1 MSVAARPAS
10 GFYRFPLYEG
20 VMAEKRDQPLIQ
32 AGGLSVEEIKNAIV
46 KSSAENRS
54 LIESVLADE
63 RVSEEG
69 LADSLAAYARFPR
82 VNLAT
87 ANIDPEAVKLLPQD
101 LARKYFC
108 IPIRIEGRN
117 VLVAMA
123 NPTDYRAMQE
133 IEFTVGRT
141 LKVLVCT
148 RTEIIDA
155 IEKFYQSE
163 DTLRAFTDTLEDAKD
178 FSIVV
183 GDGKE
188 ADVDLSETRSQ
199 AELPPVIKVVNLII
213 QDAITQR
220 ATDIHVEPTLNDVQ
234 VRIRVDGVLRP
245 LMQLPKWLANP
256 VSSRLKVLARLDIA
270 ERRLPQDGRMK
281 VQRENRTYDLRVS
294 TLPTLFGE
302 KAVLRILSSGTEL
315 PTLDQVNLEANDL
328 RALMRALT
336 QPQGLI
342 LVTGPTGSGKST
354 TLYASLGYRKSP
366 EVNIVTVED
375 PVEYQMMGLNQ
386 VQVNVKAGLT
396 FAHCL
401 RSILRQDPDV
411 ILVGEMRDL
420 ETTEIAFNAAMT
432 GHLVLSTLHTNSA
445 IATIN
450 RLLDLGV
457 DPVLISSS
465 ITLIIAQRLV
475 RKLCNECKKEYEPP
489 PGLLERLG
497 GSATDGY
504 TYYKAEGCN
513 RCGGSGFNGR
523 MALHEMLPMNNIVRE
538 MIVRKAGEYEIQQ
551 AMKEQ
556 GMQFLLERGME
567 RVRAGITA
575 ISELFRVLQLD
586 EGEGMGMNQ
595 RCPSCKAPIE
605 PEFAICPNCLT
616 SLKTL
621 CTRCNQQL
629 KIDWKICPYC
639 RTPVTEEAAPSVPL
653 LPEATQPAQ
662 APVDGLAAG
671 GNGSFAGAS
680 SPSNTGS
687 AAREVPTVEP
697 QPPEVT
703 APSKMPRI
711 LIVDDD
717 PSIRMIV
724 AKSLQQLPFPIGT
737 ELASNGLEAVEI
749 AGRDHP
755 DLIVLDVMMPEMDG
769 FEVCQKLRS
778 QVETA
783 FIPIMMLTANP
794 SEEGRIRGY
803 MVGSDDYV
811 SKPFN
816 VAELN
821 ARVTRLLRRAYGI
834 S

>member
-1 MSVAARPAS
+1 
-10 GFYRFPLYEG
+10 
-20 VMAEKRDQPLIQ
+20 MAEKKDRHLIQ

-54 LIESVLADE
+54 LIESVLADD

-87 ANIDPEAVKLLPQD
+87 ANIDPEAVKLLPQE

-133 IEFTVGRT
+133 IEFTVGRS

-148 RTEIIDA
+148 RTEIADA
-155 IEKFYQSE
+155 IEKFYEPE
-163 DTLRAFTDTLEDAKD
+163 DTLRAFTENLEDAKD
-178 FSIVV
+178 FHIVS

-188 ADVDLSETRSQ
+188 ADVDLSEVRGQ

-234 VRIRVDGVLRP
+234 VRVRVDGVLRP
-245 LMQLPKWLANP
+245 LMQLPKWLSNP

-281 VQRENRTYDLRVS
+281 VQRENKSYDLRVS

-302 KAVLRILSSGTEL
+302 KTVLRILSSGTEL
-315 PTLDQVNLEANDL
+315 PTLDQVNLEPQDL
-328 RALMRALT
+328 KNVLRALT

-354 TLYASLGYRKSP
+354 TLYACLGHRKSP

-411 ILVGEMRDL
+411 ILIGEMRDL
-420 ETTEIAFNAAMT
+420 ETTEIAFHAAMT

-465 ITLIIAQRLV
+465 ITLITAQRLL
-475 RKLCNECKKEYEPP
+475 RKLCNECKQPYDPP

-497 GSATDGY
+497 VDPADST

-513 RCGGSGFNGR
+513 RCGGTGFSGR
-523 MALHEMLPMNNIVRE
+523 MAVHEMLPMNNTVRE
-538 MIVRKAGEYEIQQ
+538 MIVRKASEYEIQA
-551 AMKEQ
+551 AMRAQ
-556 GMQFLLERGME
+556 GMRFLLERGME
-567 RVRAGITA
+567 KIRAGSTA

-586 EGEGMGMNQ
+586 ELEAVSLSQ
-595 RCPSCKAPIE
+595 RCPSCKAAIE
-605 PEFAICPNCLT
+605 SEFSVCPNCLT

-621 CTRCNQQL
+621 CRRCNQQL
-629 KIDWKICPYC
+629 KLDWKICPYC
-639 RTPVTEEAAPSVPL
+639 RAPVEGEESVPL
-653 LPEATQPAQ
+653 LAAPAE
-662 APVDGLAAG
+662 VDLHPPMGAG
-671 GNGSFAGAS
+671 AGSAGTGAYTALGASNGSEMQGG
-680 SPSNTGS
+680 PEGL
-687 AAREVPTVEP
+687 PP
-697 QPPEVT
+697 QET

-717 PSIRMIV
+717 PSIRTIV
-724 AKSLQQLPFPIGT
+724 AKSLEQLPFAVGT
-737 ELASNGLEAVEI
+737 ELASNGVEAVDI
-749 AGRDHP
+749 ASRDHP

>member
-1 MSVAARPAS
+1 
-10 GFYRFPLYEG
+10 
-20 VMAEKRDQPLIQ
+20 MAEKRERPLIQ
-32 AGGLSVEEIKNAIV
+32 AGGLSFEEIKNAIV
-46 KSSAENRS
+46 KSSTENRS
-54 LIESVLADE
+54 LIESVLADD

-69 LADSLAAYARFPR
+69 LADSLAAYTRFPR

-87 ANIDPEAVKLLPQD
+87 ANIDPEAVKLLPQE
-101 LARKYFC
+101 LCRKYFC
-108 IPIRIEGRN
+108 IPIRVEGRN

-133 IEFTVGRT
+133 IEFTIGKT

-148 RTEIIDA
+148 RTEITDA
-155 IEKFYQSE
+155 IDKYYEPE
-163 DTLRAFTDTLEDAKD
+163 DSLRAFTENLEGPDNLEV
-178 FSIVV
+178 IVG
-183 GDGKE
+183 GDKE

-213 QDAITQR
+213 QDAIAQK
-220 ATDIHVEPTLNDVQ
+220 ATDIHVEPTLNDLQ
-234 VRIRVDGVLRP
+234 VRTRVDGVLRS

-256 VSSRLKVLARLDIA
+256 VSTRIKVLARLDIA

-281 VQRENRTYDLRVS
+281 VQQDSKTYDLRVS

-302 KAVLRILSSGTEL
+302 KVVLRILSSGLEL
-315 PTLDQVNLEANDL
+315 PTLEQVNLEPSDL
-328 RALMRALT
+328 RVLMKALT

-354 TLYASLGYRKSP
+354 TLYACLGYRKSP

-375 PVEYQMMGLNQ
+375 PVEYQMGGLNQ

-420 ETTEIAFNAAMT
+420 ETTEIAFHAAMT

-445 IATIN
+445 ISTIN

-465 ITLIIAQRLV
+465 ITLVTAQRLL
-475 RKLCNECKKEYEPP
+475 RKLCNECKQPYEVP

-497 GSATDGY
+497 EVSDPTV
-504 TYYKAEGCN
+504 TYYKPTGCS
-513 RCGGSGFNGR
+513 RCGGTGFTGR
-523 MALHEMLPMNNIVRE
+523 MAVHEMLPMNNTVRE
-538 MIVRKAGEYEIQQ
+538 LVVRKASELEIQQ
-551 AMKEQ
+551 AMRAQ
-556 GMQFLLERGME
+556 GMKFLLQRGME
-567 RVRAGITA
+567 KVKEGTTT
-575 ISELFRVLQLD
+575 ISELFRVLQL
-586 EGEGMGMNQ
+586 EEQEASFGGA
-595 RCPSCKAPIE
+595 RCPTCKATIE
-605 PEFAICPNCLT
+605 PDFAVCPNCLT
-616 SLKTL
+616 SLKVL
-621 CTRCNQQL
+621 CQRCHQQL
-629 KIDWKICPYC
+629 KMDWKVCPYC
-639 RTPVTEEAAPSVPL
+639 KTPVSEEAAVPL
-653 LPEATQPAQ
+653 LPAPASEAIPANSG
-662 APVDGLAAG
+662 AAAG
-671 GNGSFAGAS
+671 
-680 SPSNTGS
+680 
-687 AAREVPTVEP
+687 AAAALPWPEPPVLEVAPEAPPVE
-697 QPPEVT
+697 
-703 APSKMPRI
+703 APSVEAPSGEAAPPPLETALEKKPRI

-724 AKSLQQLPFPIGT
+724 AKSLEQLPFEVGT
-737 ELASNGLEAVEI
+737 EVASDGTEAVEI

-755 DLIVLDVMMPEMDG
+755 DLIVLDVMMPGMDG

-778 QVETA
+778 QIETA

-794 SEEGRIRGY
+794 SEEGRIRGF

>member
-1 MSVAARPAS
+1 
-10 GFYRFPLYEG
+10 
-20 VMAEKRDQPLIQ
+20 MAEKKDRNLIQ

-54 LIESVLADE
+54 LIESVLADD

-87 ANIDPEAVKLLPQD
+87 ANIDPEAVKLLPQEM
-101 LARKYFC
+101 ARRYFC

-148 RTEIIDA
+148 RTEIADA
-155 IEKFYQSE
+155 IEKYYEPE
-163 DTLRAFTDTLEDAKD
+163 DSLRAFTENLEDARD
-178 FSIVV
+178 FHIVV

-188 ADVDLSETRSQ
+188 GADVDLSEVRGQ

-213 QDAITQR
+213 QDAIHQR

-234 VRIRVDGVLRP
+234 VRVRVDGVLRP

-281 VQRENRTYDLRVS
+281 VQRENKTYDLRVS

-315 PTLDQVNLEANDL
+315 PTLEQVNLEPAEL
-328 RALMRALT
+328 KILMRALT

-420 ETTEIAFNAAMT
+420 ETTEIAFHAAMT
-432 GHLVLSTLHTNSA
+432 GHLVLSTLHTNSS

-465 ITLIIAQRLV
+465 ITLITAQRLL
-475 RKLCNECKKEYEPP
+475 RKLCDECKQPYEPP
-489 PGLLERLG
+489 PGMLERLG
-497 GSATDGY
+497 VDPTDG
-504 TYYKAEGCN
+504 TAYYKAEGCN
-513 RCGGSGFNGR
+513 RCGGTGFAGR
-523 MALHEMLPMNNIVRE
+523 MAVHEMMPMNNTVRE
-538 MIVRKAGEYEIQQ
+538 MIVRKASEYEIQS
-551 AMKEQ
+551 AMRAQ
-556 GMQFLLERGME
+556 GMRFLLERGME
-567 RVRAGITA
+567 KVREGTSA

-586 EGEGMGMNQ
+586 EMEGLGKGQ
-595 RCPSCKAPIE
+595 KCPNCKEAIE
-605 PEFAICPNCLT
+605 ADFSVCPNCLT

-621 CTRCNQQL
+621 CRRCNQQL
-629 KIDWKICPYC
+629 KLDWKICPYC
-639 RTPVTEEAAPSVPL
+639 RAPAGEEEVVPL
-653 LPEATQPAQ
+653 LAATSEMDARNSMGDGTSRPAAESY
-662 APVDGLAAG
+662 AP
-671 GNGSFAGAS
+671 AGAAAS
-680 SPSNTGS
+680 IETEIPSDG
-687 AAREVPTVEP
+687 VPSLD
-697 QPPEVT
+697 T
-703 APSKMPRI
+703 APTKMPRI

-717 PSIRMIV
+717 PSIRTIV
-724 AKSLQQLPFPIGT
+724 AKSLEQLPFAVGT
-737 ELASNGLEAVEI
+737 ELASNGVEAVDM

>member
-1 MSVAARPAS
+1 MIPALRLRD
-10 GFYRFPLYEG
+10 GFVVKVRNKG
-20 VMAEKRDQPLIQ
+20 IMAEKKDRHLIQ

-54 LIESVLADE
+54 LIESVLADD

-87 ANIDPEAVKLLPQD
+87 ANIDPEAVKLLPQE

-133 IEFTVGRT
+133 IEFTVGKA

-148 RTEIIDA
+148 RTEIADA
-155 IEKFYQSE
+155 IEKFYEPE
-163 DTLRAFTDTLEDAKD
+163 DTLRAFTENLEDAKD
-178 FSIVV
+178 FHIVS

-188 ADVDLSETRSQ
+188 ADVDLSEVRGQ

-234 VRIRVDGVLRP
+234 VRVRVDGVLRP
-245 LMQLPKWLANP
+245 LMQLPKWLSNP

-281 VQRENRTYDLRVS
+281 VQRENKSYDLRVS

-302 KAVLRILSSGTEL
+302 KTVLRILSSGTEL
-315 PTLDQVNLEANDL
+315 PTLDQVNLEPQDL
-328 RALMRALT
+328 KNVLRALT

-354 TLYASLGYRKSP
+354 TLYACLGHRKSP

-411 ILVGEMRDL
+411 ILIGEMRDL
-420 ETTEIAFNAAMT
+420 ETTEIAFHAAMT

-465 ITLIIAQRLV
+465 ITLITAQRLL
-475 RKLCNECKKEYEPP
+475 RKLCNECKQPYDPP

-497 GSATDGY
+497 ADPADGT

-513 RCGGSGFNGR
+513 RCGGTGFSGR
-523 MALHEMLPMNNIVRE
+523 MAVHEMLPMNNTVRE
-538 MIVRKAGEYEIQQ
+538 MIVRKASEYEIQA
-551 AMKEQ
+551 AMRAQ
-556 GMQFLLERGME
+556 GMRFLLERGME
-567 RVRAGITA
+567 KIRAGSTA

-586 EGEGMGMNQ
+586 ELEAVSLSQ
-595 RCPSCKAPIE
+595 RCPSCKAAIE
-605 PEFAICPNCLT
+605 SEFSVCPNCLT

-621 CTRCNQQL
+621 CRRCNQQL
-629 KIDWKICPYC
+629 KLDWKICPYC
-639 RTPVTEEAAPSVPL
+639 RAPVEGEESVPL
-653 LPEATQPAQ
+653 LAAPAE
-662 APVDGLAAG
+662 VDLHPPMGAG
-671 GNGSFAGAS
+671 AGSAGTGAYTALGASNGSEMQGG
-680 SPSNTGS
+680 PEGL
-687 AAREVPTVEP
+687 PP
-697 QPPEVT
+697 QET

-717 PSIRMIV
+717 PSIRTIV
-724 AKSLQQLPFPIGT
+724 AKSLEQLPFAVGT
-737 ELASNGLEAVEI
+737 ELASNGVEAVDI
-749 AGRDHP
+749 ASRDHP

>member
-1 MSVAARPAS
+1 
-10 GFYRFPLYEG
+10 
-20 VMAEKRDQPLIQ
+20 MAEKKDRPLIQ
-32 AGGLSVEEIKNAIV
+32 AGGLSFEEIKNAIV
-46 KSSAENRS
+46 KCSTENKS
-54 LIESVLADE
+54 LVESVLADE

-69 LADSLAAYARFPR
+69 LADSLAAYTRFPR
-82 VNLAT
+82 VNLAS
-87 ANIDPEAVKLLPQD
+87 ASIDPESVKLLPQE

-108 IPIRIEGRN
+108 IPIRVEGRN

-133 IEFTVGRT
+133 IEFTIGKT
-141 LKVLVCT
+141 LRVLVCT
-148 RTEIIDA
+148 RTEILDA
-155 IEKFYQSE
+155 IEKFYEPE
-163 DTLRAFTDTLEDAKD
+163 DTLRAFTENLEEARDFEILAGETKD
-178 FSIVV
+178 
-183 GDGKE
+183 
-188 ADVDLSETRSQ
+188 ADVDLSESRSQ

-213 QDAITQR
+213 QDAIAQR
-220 ATDIHVEPTLNDVQ
+220 GTDIHIEPTLNDVQ
-234 VRIRVDGVLRP
+234 VRVRVDGVLRP

-256 VSSRLKVLARLDIA
+256 ISTRMKVLARLDIA

-281 VQRENRTYDLRVS
+281 VQRENKTYDLRVS

-302 KAVLRILSSGTEL
+302 KCVLRILSSGMEL
-315 PTLDQVNLEANDL
+315 PTLEQVNLEPNDL
-328 RALMRALT
+328 RTLMRSLA

-354 TLYASLGYRKSP
+354 TLYACLGYRKSP

-375 PVEYQMMGLNQ
+375 PVEYQMQGLNQ

-420 ETTEIAFNAAMT
+420 ETTEIAFHAAMT

-445 IATIN
+445 IATIS

-465 ITLIIAQRLV
+465 ITLITAQRLM
-475 RKLCNECKKEYEPP
+475 RKLCNECKEPYEPP
-489 PGLLERLG
+489 PELLERLG
-497 GSATDGY
+497 ASRDDG
-504 TYYKAEGCN
+504 TIYYKSKGCA
-513 RCGGSGFNGR
+513 RCGGTGFSGR
-523 MALHEMLPMNNIVRE
+523 MAVHEMLPMNNVVRE
-538 MIVRKAGEYEIQQ
+538 LISRKASEYEIQQ
-551 AMKEQ
+551 AMRAQ
-556 GMQFLLERGME
+556 GMRFLLERGME
-567 RVRAGITA
+567 KVNEGSTA
-575 ISELFRVLQLD
+575 ISELFRVLQL
-586 EGEGMGMNQ
+586 EEEESLSMR
-595 RCPSCKAPIE
+595 RCPTCKAAIE
-605 PEFAICPNCLT
+605 AEFAVCPNCLT
-616 SLKTL
+616 SLKVL
-621 CTRCNQQL
+621 CPRCNQQL
-629 KIDWKICPYC
+629 KMDWKICPYC
-639 RTPVTEEAAPSVPL
+639 KTPVTDEAVAGRL
-653 LPEATQPAQ
+653 LPA
-662 APVDGLAAG
+662 AAG
-671 GNGSFAGAS
+671 GEEEPARTLPPGNHRPPAEKPFVPAIAPALRAESNGPDAALETAS
-680 SPSNTGS
+680 
-687 AAREVPTVEP
+687 AKKP
-697 QPPEVT
+697 Q
-703 APSKMPRI
+703 I

-717 PSIRMIV
+717 PSIRIV
-724 AKSLQQLPFPIGT
+724 VEKSLKQLPFEVGT
-737 ELASNGLEAVEI
+737 ELASDGSEAVAI

-755 DLIVLDVMMPEMDG
+755 DLIILDIMMPGMDG

-803 MVGSDDYV
+803 MAGSDDYV

-816 VAELN
+816 VTELN

>member
-1 MSVAARPAS
+1 
-10 GFYRFPLYEG
+10 
-20 VMAEKRDQPLIQ
+20 MAEKKDRNLIQ

-46 KSSAENRS
+46 KSSSENRS

-69 LADSLAAYARFPR
+69 LADSLAAYTRFPR

-87 ANIDPEAVKLLPQD
+87 ANIDAEAVKLLPQEM
-101 LARKYFC
+101 ARRFWC
-108 IPIRIEGRN
+108 IPIRVEGRH

-123 NPTDYRAMQE
+123 NPTEYRAMQE
-133 IEFTVGRT
+133 IEFTVGKP

-148 RTEIIDA
+148 RTEITDA
-155 IEKFYQSE
+155 IEKFYEPE
-163 DTLRAFTDTLEDAKD
+163 DTLRAFTENLEDAKD
-178 FSIVV
+178 FQIVV
-183 GDGKE
+183 GEGKE
-188 ADVDLSETRSQ
+188 GADVDLSEMRGQ

-234 VRIRVDGVLRP
+234 VRVRVDGVLRP

-281 VQRENRTYDLRVS
+281 VQRENKSYDLRVS

-315 PTLDQVNLEANDL
+315 PTLDHVNLESQDL
-328 RALMRALT
+328 KTLMRALT

-354 TLYASLGYRKSP
+354 TLYACLGYRKSP

-420 ETTEIAFNAAMT
+420 ETTEIAFHAAMT
-432 GHLVLSTLHTNSA
+432 GHLVLSTLHTNSS

-465 ITLIIAQRLV
+465 ITLITAQRLL
-475 RKLCNECKKEYEPP
+475 RKLCDSCKQPYEPP
-489 PGLLERLG
+489 PGMLERLG
-497 GSATDGY
+497 VDPNDGT

-513 RCGGSGFNGR
+513 RCGGTGFSGR
-523 MALHEMLPMNNIVRE
+523 MAVHEMLPMNNTVRE
-538 MIVRKAGEYEIQQ
+538 MIVRKASEYEIQT
-551 AMKEQ
+551 AMRSQ
-556 GMQFLLERGME
+556 GMRFLLERGME
-567 RVRAGITA
+567 KVREGSSA

-586 EGEGMGMNQ
+586 EMEGLGAGQ
-595 RCPSCKAPIE
+595 RCPNCKASIE
-605 PEFAICPNCLT
+605 SDFAVCPNCLT

-621 CTRCNQQL
+621 CRRCNQQL
-629 KIDWKICPYC
+629 KLDWKICPYC
-639 RTPVTEEAAPSVPL
+639 RAPVGEEEQVVPL
-653 LPEATQPAQ
+653 LPAASEAAASRSLEATPVLPAAQ
-662 APVDGLAAG
+662 AYAAVGTAVTPEAQSSLEGLLPG
-671 GNGSFAGAS
+671 D
-680 SPSNTGS
+680 
-687 AAREVPTVEP
+687 
-697 QPPEVT
+697 T
-703 APSKMPRI
+703 APTKMPRI

-717 PSIRMIV
+717 PSIRTIV
-724 AKSLQQLPFPIGT
+724 AKSLEQLPFAVGT
-737 ELASNGLEAVEI
+737 EVASNGMEAVDI

>member
-1 MSVAARPAS
+1 
-10 GFYRFPLYEG
+10 
-20 VMAEKRDQPLIQ
+20 MAEKRDRPLIQ
-32 AGGLSVEEIKNAIV
+32 AGGLSFEEIKNAIV
-46 KSSAENRS
+46 KSSTENKS

-69 LADSLAAYARFPR
+69 LADSLAAYTRFPR

-87 ANIDPEAVKLLPQD
+87 ASIDPEAVKLLPQD

-108 IPIRIEGRN
+108 IPIRVEGRN

-133 IEFTVGRT
+133 IEFTIGKTMR
-141 LKVLVCT
+141 VLVCT
-148 RTEIIDA
+148 RTEILDA
-155 IEKFYQSE
+155 IEKFYEPE
-163 DTLRAFTDTLEDAKD
+163 DTLRAFTENLEDARD
-178 FSIVV
+178 FQIVT

-188 ADVDLSETRSQ
+188 ADVDLTESRNQ
-199 AELPPVIKVVNLII
+199 AELPPVIKVVNLMI
-213 QDAITQR
+213 QDAIAQR
-220 ATDIHVEPTLNDVQ
+220 ATDIHIEPTLNDVQ
-234 VRIRVDGVLRP
+234 VRVRVDGVLRP

-256 VSSRLKVLARLDIA
+256 VSTRMKVLARLDIA

-281 VQRENRTYDLRVS
+281 VQREQKTYDLRVS

-302 KAVLRILSSGTEL
+302 KVVLRILSSGLEL
-315 PTLDQVNLEANDL
+315 PTLEQVNLEANDL

-354 TLYASLGYRKSP
+354 TLYACLGYRKSA

-375 PVEYQMMGLNQ
+375 PVEYQMGGLNQ

-420 ETTEIAFNAAMT
+420 ETTEIAFHAAMT

-465 ITLIIAQRLV
+465 ITLITAQRLL
-475 RKLCNECKKEYEPP
+475 RKLCEECKEPYEPP

-497 GSATDGY
+497 GTQDPEE
-504 TYYKAEGCN
+504 TYYKAKGCH
-513 RCGGSGFNGR
+513 RCGGTGFSGR
-523 MALHEMLPMNNIVRE
+523 MAVHEMLPINNTVRE
-538 MIVRKAGEYEIQQ
+538 LIVRKASEYEIQNVMR
-551 AMKEQ
+551 AR
-556 GMQFLLERGME
+556 GMRFLLERGME
-567 RVRAGITA
+567 KVREGSTA
-575 ISELFRVLQLD
+575 VSELFRVLQLD
-586 EGEGMGMNQ
+586 ETEGALGRQ
-595 RCPSCKAPIE
+595 RCPSCHADIE
-605 PEFAICPNCLT
+605 ADFAVCPNCLT
-616 SLKTL
+616 SLKVL
-621 CTRCNQQL
+621 CQRCNQQL
-629 KIDWKICPYC
+629 KMDWKICPYC
-639 RTPVTEEAAPSVPL
+639 KTRVTEEAVVAL
-653 LPEATQPAQ
+653 LPAATEEPE
-662 APVDGLAAG
+662 PRGKAAG
-671 GNGSFAGAS
+671 PALSGMGESAVVAAPATGLSLQASDSGNGAL
-680 SPSNTGS
+680 S
-687 AAREVPTVEP
+687 ATATAKKP
-697 QPPEVT
+697 Q
-703 APSKMPRI
+703 I

-724 AKSLQQLPFPIGT
+724 EKSLKQLPFEIGT
-737 ELASNGLEAVEI
+737 ELASDGSEAVQI
-749 AGRDHP
+749 AERDHP
-755 DLIVLDVMMPEMDG
+755 DLIVLDVMMPGMDG

-803 MVGSDDYV
+803 MAGSDDYV

>member
-1 MSVAARPAS
+1 
-10 GFYRFPLYEG
+10 
-20 VMAEKRDQPLIQ
+20 MAEKKERPLIQ
-32 AGGLSVEEIKNAIV
+32 AGGLSFEEIKNAIV

-87 ANIDPEAVKLLPQD
+87 ANIDAEAVKLLPQD

-108 IPIRIEGRN
+108 IPIRIEGRS

-148 RTEIIDA
+148 RTEILDA
-155 IEKFYQSE
+155 IDKHYDPE
-163 DTLRAFTDTLEDAKD
+163 DSLRAFTENLEDAKD
-178 FSIVV
+178 FAIVV

-188 ADVDLSETRSQ
+188 ADVDLSEARGQ

-213 QDAITQR
+213 QDAIAQR
-220 ATDIHVEPTLNDVQ
+220 ATDIHIEPTLNDVQ
-234 VRIRVDGVLRP
+234 VRTRVDGVLRN

-256 VSSRLKVLARLDIA
+256 VSTRVKVLARLDIA

-281 VQRENRTYDLRVS
+281 VQRENKTYDLRVS

-302 KAVLRILSSGTEL
+302 KAVLRILSSGLEL
-315 PTLDQVNLEANDL
+315 PTLEQVNLESHDL
-328 RALMRALT
+328 KNLMRALT

-354 TLYASLGYRKSP
+354 TLYACLGYRKSP

-420 ETTEIAFNAAMT
+420 ETTEIAFHAAMT

-465 ITLIIAQRLV
+465 ITLITAQRLL
-475 RKLCNECKKEYEPP
+475 RKLCDCKKAYDPP

-497 GSATDGY
+497 ADPRDGT
-504 TYYKAEGCN
+504 TYYKAEGCS
-513 RCGGSGFNGR
+513 RCGGTGFAGR
-523 MALHEMLPMNNIVRE
+523 MAVHEMLPMNNTVRE
-538 MIVRKAGEYEIQQ
+538 LIVRKASEYEIQS
-551 AMKEQ
+551 AMKAQGMRFLLEQ
-556 GMQFLLERGME
+556 GMEK
-567 RVRAGITA
+567 VREGSTA

-586 EGEGMGMNQ
+586 EQEGLSKSQ
-595 RCPSCKAPIE
+595 RCPSCKAAIE
-605 PEFAICPNCLT
+605 PEFSVCPNCLT

-621 CTRCNQQL
+621 CHRCNQQL
-629 KIDWKICPYC
+629 KLDWKICPYC
-639 RTPVTEEAAPSVPL
+639 RAPVTEGDAAVAMLPAATEPEPRADAAPGPGGGAFAAAAVSSP
-653 LPEATQPAQ
+653 PMTAEPM
-662 APVDGLAAG
+662 PVAAG
-671 GNGSFAGAS
+671 NGLD
-680 SPSNTGS
+680 
-687 AAREVPTVEP
+687 
-697 QPPEVT
+697 T

-717 PSIRMIV
+717 PAIRTIV
-724 AKSLQQLPFPIGT
+724 AKSLEQLPFQVGT
-737 ELASNGLEAVEI
+737 EVAANGLEAVDI
-749 AGRDHP
+749 ASRDHP

>member
-1 MSVAARPAS
+1 
-10 GFYRFPLYEG
+10 
-20 VMAEKRDQPLIQ
+20 MAEKKDRHLIQ

-54 LIESVLADE
+54 LIESVLADD

-87 ANIDPEAVKLLPQD
+87 ANIDPEAVKLLPQE

-133 IEFTVGRT
+133 IEFTVGRS

-148 RTEIIDA
+148 RTEIADA
-155 IEKFYQSE
+155 IEKFYEPE
-163 DTLRAFTDTLEDAKD
+163 DTLRAFTENLEDAKD
-178 FSIVV
+178 FHIVT

-188 ADVDLSETRSQ
+188 ADVDLSEVRGQ

-234 VRIRVDGVLRP
+234 VRVRVDGVLRP

-281 VQRENRTYDLRVS
+281 VQRESKSYDLRVS

-315 PTLDQVNLEANDL
+315 PTLDQVNLEPQDL
-328 RALMRALT
+328 KNVLRALT

-354 TLYASLGYRKSP
+354 TLYACLGHRKSP

-401 RSILRQDPDV
+401 RSILRQDPDI

-420 ETTEIAFNAAMT
+420 ETTEIAFHAAMT

-465 ITLIIAQRLV
+465 ITLITAQRLL
-475 RKLCNECKKEYEPP
+475 RKLCNECKQSYDPP

-497 GSATDGY
+497 VDPADGT
-504 TYYKAEGCN
+504 TYYKAEGCH
-513 RCGGSGFNGR
+513 RCGGTGFSGR
-523 MALHEMLPMNNIVRE
+523 MAVHEMLPMNNTVRE
-538 MIVRKAGEYEIQQ
+538 MIVRKASEYEIQA
-551 AMKEQ
+551 AMRAQ
-556 GMQFLLERGME
+556 GMRFLLERGME
-567 RVRAGITA
+567 KIRAGSTA

-586 EGEGMGMNQ
+586 ELEAVSLSQ
-595 RCPSCKAPIE
+595 RCPSCKAAIE
-605 PEFAICPNCLT
+605 SEFSVCPNCLT

-621 CTRCNQQL
+621 CRRCNQQL
-629 KIDWKICPYC
+629 KLDWKICPYC
-639 RTPVTEEAAPSVPL
+639 RAPVEGEESVPL
-653 LPEATQPAQ
+653 LAAPAE
-662 APVDGLAAG
+662 VDLHPPMGAG
-671 GNGSFAGAS
+671 AGSAGTGAYTALGASNGSEMQGG
-680 SPSNTGS
+680 PEGL
-687 AAREVPTVEP
+687 PP
-697 QPPEVT
+697 QET

-717 PSIRMIV
+717 PSIRTIV
-724 AKSLQQLPFPIGT
+724 AKSLEQLPFAVGT
-737 ELASNGLEAVEI
+737 ELASNGVEAVDI
-749 AGRDHP
+749 ASRDHP

>member
-1 MSVAARPAS
+1 
-10 GFYRFPLYEG
+10 
-20 VMAEKRDQPLIQ
+20 MAEKKDRNLIQ

-46 KSSAENRS
+46 KSSSENRS
-54 LIESVLADE
+54 LIESVLADD

-101 LARKYFC
+101 MARRYFC

-148 RTEIIDA
+148 RTEITDA
-155 IEKFYQSE
+155 IEKYYEPE
-163 DTLRAFTDTLEDAKD
+163 DTLRAFTENLEDAKD
-178 FSIVV
+178 FQIVTSE
-183 GDGKE
+183 GKE
-188 ADVDLSETRSQ
+188 ADVDLTDARGQ

-213 QDAITQR
+213 QDAISQK

-234 VRIRVDGVLRP
+234 VRVRVDGVLRP

-281 VQRENRTYDLRVS
+281 VQRESKSYDLRVS

-315 PTLDQVNLEANDL
+315 PTLEHVNLEPSDL
-328 RALMRALT
+328 KILMRSLT

-354 TLYASLGYRKSP
+354 TLYACLGYRKSP

-411 ILVGEMRDL
+411 ILIGEMRDL
-420 ETTEIAFNAAMT
+420 ETTEIAFHAAMT
-432 GHLVLSTLHTNSA
+432 GHLVLSTLHTNSS
-445 IATIN
+445 IATIG

-465 ITLIIAQRLV
+465 ISLIIAQRLL
-475 RKLCNECKKEYEPP
+475 RKLCNECKQPYEPP

-497 GSATDGY
+497 VDPHDGT

-513 RCGGSGFNGR
+513 RCGGTGFSGR
-523 MALHEMLPMNNIVRE
+523 MAVHELLPINNTVRE
-538 MIVRKAGEYEIQQ
+538 LIVRKASEYEIQA
-551 AMKEQ
+551 AMRSQ
-556 GMQFLLERGME
+556 GMRFLLQRGME
-567 RVRAGITA
+567 KVREGVTA
-575 ISELFRVLQLD
+575 ISEMFRVLQLD
-586 EGEGMGMNQ
+586 ELESGAMN
-595 RCPSCKAPIE
+595 RCPSCKAAIE
-605 PEFAICPNCLT
+605 SEFSVCPNCLT

-621 CTRCNQQL
+621 CRRCNQQL
-629 KIDWKICPYC
+629 KLDWKICPYC
-639 RTPVTEEAAPSVPL
+639 RAPVGEEEQVVPL
-653 LPEATQPAQ
+653 LAAASEPVNRAAAAPNASPAAEAFPPIGMPA
-662 APVDGLAAG
+662 APAAALG
-671 GNGSFAGAS
+671 
-680 SPSNTGS
+680 
-687 AAREVPTVEP
+687 EP
-697 QPPEVT
+697 PQQET

-717 PSIRMIV
+717 PSIRTIV
-724 AKSLQQLPFPIGT
+724 AKSLEQLPFAVGT
-737 ELASNGLEAVEI
+737 ELASNGMEAVDI

-769 FEVCQKLRS
+769 FQVCQKLRS

>member
-1 MSVAARPAS
+1 MATRIDK
-10 GFYRFPLYEG
+10 GD
-20 VMAEKRDQPLIQ
+20 MAEKRDRGHLIQ
-32 AGGLSVEEIKNAIV
+32 AGGLSIEEIKNAIV

-54 LIESVLADE
+54 LIESVLADD

-87 ANIDPEAVKLLPQD
+87 ANLDPEAVKLLPQE

-148 RTEIIDA
+148 RTEIVDA
-155 IEKFYQSE
+155 IQKYYEPE
-163 DTLRAFTDTLEDAKD
+163 DTLRAFTENLEDPHD
-178 FSIVV
+178 FKIVS

-188 ADVDLSETRSQ
+188 ADIDLTEVRGQ

-213 QDAITQR
+213 QDAISQR
-220 ATDIHVEPTLNDVQ
+220 ATDVHVEPTLNDVQ
-234 VRIRVDGVLRP
+234 VRIRVDGVLRV

-281 VQRENRTYDLRVS
+281 VQRESKTYDLRVS

-315 PTLDQVNLEANDL
+315 PTLEQINMEPQDL
-328 RALMRALT
+328 KILMRSLT

-354 TLYASLGYRKSP
+354 SLYASLGYRKSP

-420 ETTEIAFNAAMT
+420 ETTEIAFHAAMT

-445 IATIN
+445 ISTIN

-465 ITLIIAQRLV
+465 ITLITAQRLV
-475 RKLCNECKKEYEPP
+475 RKLCQECKQPYEPP

-497 GSATDGY
+497 VDPSDGT
-504 TYYKAEGCN
+504 TYYKSEGCS
-513 RCGGSGFNGR
+513 RCGGTGFAGR
-523 MALHEMLPMNNIVRE
+523 MAVHEMLPMNNTVRE
-538 MIVRKAGEYEIQQ
+538 MIVRKASEYEIQA
-551 AMKEQ
+551 AMRSQ
-556 GMQFLLERGME
+556 GMRFLLERGME
-567 RVRAGITA
+567 KVREGTTA

-586 EGEGMGMNQ
+586 ELEAGALN
-595 RCPSCKAPIE
+595 RCPSCKAAIE
-605 PEFAICPNCLT
+605 SEFSVCPNCLT

-621 CTRCNQQL
+621 CQRCNQLL
-629 KIDWKICPYC
+629 KLDWKICPYC
-639 RTPVTEEAAPSVPL
+639 RAPVGEVAVSVPL
-653 LPEATQPAQ
+653 LPAASEMDLPASSSSS
-662 APVDGLAAG
+662 GSAG
-671 GNGSFAGAS
+671 ISSFASMGVAE
-680 SPSNTGS
+680 SPGHLDGPPSQDT
-687 AAREVPTVEP
+687 AA
-697 QPPEVT
+697 
-703 APSKMPRI
+703 SKMPRI

-717 PSIRMIV
+717 PSIRTIV
-724 AKSLQQLPFPIGT
+724 SKSLEQLPFAVGT
-737 ELASNGLEAVEI
+737 ELASNGVEAIDI
-749 AGRDHP
+749 ASRDHP

>member
-1 MSVAARPAS
+1 
-10 GFYRFPLYEG
+10 
-20 VMAEKRDQPLIQ
+20 MAEKRDRPLIQ
-32 AGGLSVEEIKNAIV
+32 AGGLSFEEIKNAII
-46 KSSAENRS
+46 KSSTENKS

-63 RVSEEG
+63 RVSEES
-69 LADSLAAYARFPR
+69 LADSLAAYTRFPR

-87 ANIDPEAVKLLPQD
+87 ASIDPEAVKLLPQD

-108 IPIRIEGRN
+108 LPIRVEGRN
-117 VLVAMA
+117 ILVAMA

-133 IEFTVGRT
+133 IEFTIGKT
-141 LKVLVCT
+141 LRVLVCT
-148 RTEIIDA
+148 RTEILDA
-155 IEKFYQSE
+155 IEKFYEPE
-163 DTLRAFTDTLEDAKD
+163 DTLRAFTENLEDARD
-178 FSIVV
+178 FQIV

-188 ADVDLSETRSQ
+188 ADVDLSESRSQ
-199 AELPPVIKVVNLII
+199 AELPPVIKVVNLMI
-213 QDAITQR
+213 QDAIAQR
-220 ATDIHVEPTLNDVQ
+220 ATDIHIEPTLNDVQ
-234 VRIRVDGVLRP
+234 VRVRVDGVLRP

-256 VSSRLKVLARLDIA
+256 VSTRMKVLARLDIA

-281 VQRENRTYDLRVS
+281 VQRESKTYDLRVS

-302 KAVLRILSSGTEL
+302 KVVLRILSSGLEL
-315 PTLDQVNLEANDL
+315 PTLEQVNLEPNDL
-328 RALMRALT
+328 RTLMRSLS

-354 TLYASLGYRKSP
+354 TLYGCLGFRKSA

-375 PVEYQMMGLNQ
+375 PVEYQMQGINQ

-420 ETTEIAFNAAMT
+420 ETTEIAFHAAMT

-465 ITLIIAQRLV
+465 ITLITAQRLI
-475 RKLCNECKKEYEPP
+475 RKLCEACKEPYEPP

-497 GSATDGY
+497 GVPDPGE
-504 TYYKAEGCN
+504 TYYKAKGCN
-513 RCGGSGFNGR
+513 HCGGTGFSGR
-523 MALHEMLPMNNIVRE
+523 MAVHELLPINNTLRE
-538 MIVRKAGEYEIQQ
+538 LIVRKASEYEIQQ
-551 AMKEQ
+551 AMRTQGMRFLLEQ
-556 GMQFLLERGME
+556 GMEK
-567 RVRAGITA
+567 VREGTTA

-586 EGEGMGMNQ
+586 EGEGSMGRQ
-595 RCPSCKAPIE
+595 RCPNCHADIE
-605 PEFAICPNCLT
+605 SEFAVCPNCLT
-616 SLKTL
+616 SLKVL
-621 CTRCNQQL
+621 CQRCNQQL
-629 KIDWKICPYC
+629 KVDWKICPYC
-639 RTPVTEEAAPSVPL
+639 KTPVSEEPAVALLPAAPEEPAPPPARSAGAPVSEPS
-653 LPEATQPAQ
+653 QPANVAAMAA
-662 APVDGLAAG
+662 APAAAPPQQVFDS
-671 GNGSFAGAS
+671 GNGLSETAS
-680 SPSNTGS
+680 
-687 AAREVPTVEP
+687 AKKP
-697 QPPEVT
+697 Q
-703 APSKMPRI
+703 I

-724 AKSLQQLPFPIGT
+724 EKSLKQLPFEVGT
-737 ELASNGLEAVEI
+737 EVASDGSEAVEI

-755 DLIVLDVMMPEMDG
+755 DLIVLDIMMPGMDG

-803 MVGSDDYV
+803 MAGSDDYV

>member
-1 MSVAARPAS
+1 
-10 GFYRFPLYEG
+10 
-20 VMAEKRDQPLIQ
+20 MAEKKDRSLIQ
-32 AGGLSVEEIKNAIV
+32 AGGLSVEEIKSAIV

-54 LIESVLADE
+54 LVESVLADE

-87 ANIDPEAVKLLPQD
+87 ANIDPEAVKLLPQEM
-101 LARKYFC
+101 ARRYFC
-108 IPIRIEGRN
+108 IPIRVEGRN
-117 VLVAMA
+117 ILVAMA

-133 IEFTVGRT
+133 IEFTVGKT

-148 RTEIIDA
+148 RTEISDA
-155 IEKFYQSE
+155 IEKYYEPE
-163 DTLRAFTDTLEDAKD
+163 DTLRAFTENLEDARD
-178 FSIVV
+178 FQIVV

-188 ADVDLSETRSQ
+188 ADVDLSEVRGQ

-213 QDAITQR
+213 QDAIQQR

-256 VSSRLKVLARLDIA
+256 VSSRVKVLARLDIA

-281 VQRENRTYDLRVS
+281 VQRESKSYDLRIS

-315 PTLDQVNLEANDL
+315 PTLEQVNLEPQDL
-328 RALMRALT
+328 RSLLRALT

-354 TLYASLGYRKSP
+354 TLYACLGHRKSP

-420 ETTEIAFNAAMT
+420 ETTEIAFHAAMT
-432 GHLVLSTLHTNSA
+432 GHLVLSTLHTNSS

-465 ITLIIAQRLV
+465 ITLITAQRLL
-475 RKLCNECKKEYEPP
+475 RKLCNECKQPYEPP

-497 GSATDGY
+497 VDPNDG
-504 TYYKAEGCN
+504 TSYYKPEGCH
-513 RCGGSGFNGR
+513 RCGGTGFAGR
-523 MALHEMLPMNNIVRE
+523 MAVHEMLPMNNTVRE
-538 MIVRKAGEYEIQQ
+538 MIVRKASEYEIQS
-551 AMKEQ
+551 AMRAQ
-556 GMQFLLERGME
+556 GMRFLLERGME
-567 RVRAGITA
+567 KVREGSTA

-586 EGEGMGMNQ
+586 ELEGLSMGQ
-595 RCPSCKAPIE
+595 KCPSCKAAIE
-605 PEFAICPNCLT
+605 SDFSVCPNCLT

-621 CTRCNQQL
+621 CRRCNQQL
-629 KIDWKICPYC
+629 KLEWKICPYC
-639 RTPVTEEAAPSVPL
+639 RASTGEEESVPMLPVASEMEVRNPMGAGAAPTGTDSHPAMGAVVASESQGPSDGVPF
-653 LPEATQPAQ
+653 Q
-662 APVDGLAAG
+662 D
-671 GNGSFAGAS
+671 
-680 SPSNTGS
+680 
-687 AAREVPTVEP
+687 
-697 QPPEVT
+697 T

-717 PSIRMIV
+717 PSIRTIV
-724 AKSLQQLPFPIGT
+724 AKSLEQLPFAVGT
-737 ELASNGLEAVEI
+737 ELASNGMEAVEI

>member
-1 MSVAARPAS
+1 
-10 GFYRFPLYEG
+10 
-20 VMAEKRDQPLIQ
+20 MAEKKDKNLIA
-32 AGGLSVEEIKNAIV
+32 AGGLSIDEVKNAIV
-46 KSSAENRS
+46 KSSSENRS
-54 LIESVLADE
+54 LIESVLADD

-87 ANIDPEAVKLLPQD
+87 ASIDPEAVKLLPQEQ
-101 LARKYFC
+101 ARRYFC
-108 IPIRIEGRN
+108 IPIRVEGRH

-133 IEFTVGRT
+133 IEFTVGKP

-148 RTEIIDA
+148 RTEISDA
-155 IEKFYQSE
+155 IEKYYEAE
-163 DTLRAFTDTLEDAKD
+163 DTLRAFTENLEDARD
-178 FSIVV
+178 FQIVV

-188 ADVDLSETRSQ
+188 ADVDLSQARGQ

-213 QDAITQR
+213 QDGITQR

-234 VRIRVDGVLRP
+234 VRVRVDGVLRP
-245 LMQLPKWLANP
+245 LMQLPKWLASP
-256 VSSRLKVLARLDIA
+256 ISSRLKVLARLDIA

-281 VQRENRTYDLRVS
+281 VQREQKSYDLRVS

-315 PTLDQVNLEANDL
+315 PTLENVNLEPQDL
-328 RALMRALT
+328 KTLMRSLT

-354 TLYASLGYRKSP
+354 TLYACLGYRKSP

-401 RSILRQDPDV
+401 RSILRQDPDI

-420 ETTEIAFNAAMT
+420 ETTEIAFHAAMT
-432 GHLVLSTLHTNSA
+432 GHLVLSTLHTNSS

-465 ITLIIAQRLV
+465 ITLITAQRLL
-475 RKLCNECKKEYEPP
+475 RKLCDECKQPYEPP
-489 PGLLERLG
+489 PGMLERLG
-497 GSATDGY
+497 VDPSDGTPY
-504 TYYKAEGCN
+504 FQAEGCN
-513 RCGGSGFNGR
+513 RCGGTGFAGR
-523 MALHEMLPMNNIVRE
+523 MAVHEMLPMNNTVRE
-538 MIVRKAGEYEIQQ
+538 MIVRKASEYEIQS
-551 AMKEQ
+551 AMRAQ
-556 GMQFLLERGME
+556 GMRFLLERGME
-567 RVRAGITA
+567 KVREGSTA

-586 EGEGMGMNQ
+586 ELEGMGAAQ
-595 RCPSCKAPIE
+595 KCPSCKAVIE
-605 PEFAICPNCLT
+605 SDFSVCPHCLT

-621 CTRCNQQL
+621 CQRCNQEL
-629 KIDWKICPYC
+629 KLGWKICPYC
-639 RTPVTEEAAPSVPL
+639 RAPAGEEAGEIVPL
-653 LPEATQPAQ
+653 LPAAAGPEAHGPAQ
-662 APVDGLAAG
+662 AGAAPQFAEPLAPVEYPFAAG
-671 GNGSFAGAS
+671 PQSGPDGNH
-680 SPSNTGS
+680 
-687 AAREVPTVEP
+687 
-697 QPPEVT
+697 PEET

-717 PSIRMIV
+717 PSIRTIV
-724 AKSLQQLPFPIGT
+724 AKSLEQLPFAVGT
-737 ELASNGLEAVEI
+737 EVASNGMEAVDI